1 MYRPV
6 FSHFRASSG
15 RLRCHTGQRQSAR
28 PIHRPLC
35 RTQYVCTGARGV
47 RQSSTGIARATTWMA
62 SGMSLSLM
70 RTRKGLAHYNPD
82 RIGADASLAPYGD
95 ELTSATA
102 EGKWFSHMNVNP
114 ETGTE
119 QLKHFW
125 IILYDGLTFASGWY
139 EE

>member
-1 MYRPV
+1 MYRSV
-6 FSHFRASSG
+6 FLIFALLLVGCAAIPGRDNPPAYTQAIVQDAIRLYKREGRQAIIDRYSS
-15 RLRCHTGQRQSAR
+15 RDNVDGQW
-28 PIHRPLC
+28 
-35 RTQYVCTGARGV
+35 YVF
-47 RQSSTGIARATTWMA
+47 I
-62 SGMSLSLM
+62 LDEDK
-70 RTRKGLAHYNPD
+70 KGLAHYNPD

>member
-6 FSHFRASSG
+6 FLIFALLLVGCAAIPGKDNPPAYTQAIVQDAIRLYRREG
-15 RLRCHTGQRQSAR
+15 RQAIIDRYRSRDNVDGQW
-28 PIHRPLC
+28 
-35 RTQYVCTGARGV
+35 YVF
-47 RQSSTGIARATTWMA
+47 I
-62 SGMSLSLM
+62 LDEDK
-70 RTRKGLAHYNPD
+70 KGLAHYNPD

>member
-6 FSHFRASSG
+6 FLTFALLLAGCGAIPGKDNPPAYTQAIVQDAIRLYRREG
-15 RLRCHTGQRQSAR
+15 RQAIIDRYRSRDNVDGQW
-28 PIHRPLC
+28 
-35 RTQYVCTGARGV
+35 YVF
-47 RQSSTGIARATTWMA
+47 I
-62 SGMSLSLM
+62 LDEDK
-70 RTRKGLAHYNPD
+70 KGLAHYNPD

-114 ETGTE
+114 ETETE

>member
-6 FSHFRASSG
+6 FLIFALLLAGCGAIPGKDNPPAYTQAIVQDAIRLYRREG
-15 RLRCHTGQRQSAR
+15 RQAIIDRYRSRDNVDGQW
-28 PIHRPLC
+28 
-35 RTQYVCTGARGV
+35 YVF
-47 RQSSTGIARATTWMA
+47 I
-62 SGMSLSLM
+62 LDEDK
-70 RTRKGLAHYNPD
+70 KGLAHYNPD

>member
-1 MYRPV
+1 MYRSV
-6 FSHFRASSG
+6 FLIFALLLVGCAAIPGKDNPPAYTQAIVQDAIRLYKREG
-15 RLRCHTGQRQSAR
+15 RQAIIDRYRSRDNVDGQW
-28 PIHRPLC
+28 
-35 RTQYVCTGARGV
+35 YVFILDEDKR
-47 RQSSTGIARATTWMA
+47 
-62 SGMSLSLM
+62 
-70 RTRKGLAHYNPD
+70 GLAHYNPD

>member
-1 MYRPV
+1 MYRSVYLIFALLLVGCAAIPGKDNPPAYTQAIVQDAIRLYKREGRQAIIDRYRSRDNVDGQWYV
-6 FSHFRASSG
+6 FILDEDKR
-15 RLRCHTGQRQSAR
+15 
-28 PIHRPLC
+28 
-35 RTQYVCTGARGV
+35 
-47 RQSSTGIARATTWMA
+47 
-62 SGMSLSLM
+62 
-70 RTRKGLAHYNPD
+70 GLAHYNPD

>member
-6 FSHFRASSG
+6 FLIFALLLAGCAAIPGKDNPPAYTQAIVQDAIRLYRREG
-15 RLRCHTGQRQSAR
+15 RQAIIDRYRSRDNVDGQW
-28 PIHRPLC
+28 
-35 RTQYVCTGARGV
+35 YVF
-47 RQSSTGIARATTWMA
+47 I
-62 SGMSLSLM
+62 LDEDK
-70 RTRKGLAHYNPD
+70 KGLAHYNPD

>member
-1 MYRPV
+1 MYRFV
-6 FSHFRASSG
+6 FLIFALFLAGCAAIPGKDNPPAYTQAIVQDAIRLYKREG
-15 RLRCHTGQRQSAR
+15 RQAIIDRYRSRDNVDGQW
-28 PIHRPLC
+28 
-35 RTQYVCTGARGV
+35 YVF
-47 RQSSTGIARATTWMA
+47 I
-62 SGMSLSLM
+62 LDED
-70 RTRKGLAHYNPD
+70 RKGLAHYNPD
-82 RIGADASLAPYGD
+82 RIGADAALAPYGD

-102 EGKWFSHMNVNP
+102 EGKWFSHMHVNP

>member
-1 MYRPV
+1 MYRSV
-6 FSHFRASSG
+6 FLIFALLLVGCAAIPGKDNPPAYTQAIVQDAIRLYKREG
-15 RLRCHTGQRQSAR
+15 RQAIIDRYRSRDNVDGQW
-28 PIHRPLC
+28 
-35 RTQYVCTGARGV
+35 YVF
-47 RQSSTGIARATTWMA
+47 I
-62 SGMSLSLM
+62 LDEDK
-70 RTRKGLAHYNPD
+70 KGLAHYNPD

>member
-6 FSHFRASSG
+6 FLIFALLLVGCGAIPGKDNPPAYTQAIVQDAIRLYRREG
-15 RLRCHTGQRQSAR
+15 RQAIIDRYRSRDNVDGQW
-28 PIHRPLC
+28 
-35 RTQYVCTGARGV
+35 YVF
-47 RQSSTGIARATTWMA
+47 I
-62 SGMSLSLM
+62 LDEDK
-70 RTRKGLAHYNPD
+70 KGLAHYNPD

>member
-1 MYRPV
+1 MYRTV
-6 FSHFRASSG
+6 FLIFALLLVGCTAIPGKDNPPAYTQAIVQDAIRLYKREGRQAIIDRYSS
-15 RLRCHTGQRQSAR
+15 RDNVDGQW
-28 PIHRPLC
+28 
-35 RTQYVCTGARGV
+35 YVFV
-47 RQSSTGIARATTWMA
+47 
-62 SGMSLSLM
+62 LDEDK
-70 RTRKGLAHYNPD
+70 KGLAHYNPD

>member
-1 MYRPV
+1 MYRSV
-6 FSHFRASSG
+6 FLIFALLLVGCAAIPGKDNPPAYTQAIVQDAIRLYKREGRQAIIDRYSS
-15 RLRCHTGQRQSAR
+15 RDNVDGQW
-28 PIHRPLC
+28 
-35 RTQYVCTGARGV
+35 YVFV
-47 RQSSTGIARATTWMA
+47 
-62 SGMSLSLM
+62 LDEDK
-70 RTRKGLAHYNPD
+70 KGLAHYNPD

>member
-6 FSHFRASSG
+6 FLIFALLLAGCASIPGKDNPPAYTQAIVQDAIRLYRREG
-15 RLRCHTGQRQSAR
+15 RQAIIDRYRSRDNVDGQW
-28 PIHRPLC
+28 
-35 RTQYVCTGARGV
+35 YVF
-47 RQSSTGIARATTWMA
+47 I
-62 SGMSLSLM
+62 LDEDK
-70 RTRKGLAHYNPD
+70 KGLAHYNPD

>member
-1 MYRPV
+1 MYRTV
-6 FSHFRASSG
+6 FLIFALLLVGCAAIPGKDNPPAYTQAIVQDAIRLYKREG
-15 RLRCHTGQRQSAR
+15 RQAIIDRYRSRDNVDGQW
-28 PIHRPLC
+28 
-35 RTQYVCTGARGV
+35 YVF
-47 RQSSTGIARATTWMA
+47 I
-62 SGMSLSLM
+62 LDEDK
-70 RTRKGLAHYNPD
+70 KGLAHYNPD